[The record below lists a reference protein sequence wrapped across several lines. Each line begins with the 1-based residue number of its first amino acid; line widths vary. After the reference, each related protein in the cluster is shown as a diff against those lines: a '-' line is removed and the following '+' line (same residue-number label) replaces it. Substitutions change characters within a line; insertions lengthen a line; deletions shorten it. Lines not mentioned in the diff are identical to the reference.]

1 MTAGVFQ
8 ARGSALQLLENRGK
22 IMSDL
27 NISKRQSGSVTIVD
41 LAGKIALGESNRALH
56 DAIRELSAAGTN
68 NIILNLASVTTI
80 DSSGLGELVASYAS
94 VEKNGGALKLENLSE
109 KAIEL
114 MMITKLY
121 TVFDVFDNEAAALAS
136 FGTASEAAA

>member
-1 MTAGVFQ
+1 
-8 ARGSALQLLENRGK
+8 
-22 IMSDL
+22 MSDL